1 VVVLKFIFRIL
12 INKFFLTT
20 VAFVVWMVFFDS
32 NNLLTRNRLQE
43 KLDGLN
49 LEKQFYIQEI
59 KKDSLL
65 TQQLLHD
72 STLLEKF
79 ARERY
84 LMKKDNEDLFLVID
98 TAVEKK

>member
-1 VVVLKFIFRIL
+1 MSVLKTIFRIL

-49 LEKQFYIQEI
+49 
-59 KKDSLL
+59 
-65 TQQLLHD
+65 
-72 STLLEKF
+72 
-79 ARERY
+79 
-84 LMKKDNEDLFLVID
+84 
-98 TAVEKK
+98 VEK